1 MKKMIMMLLAVLM
14 LLGLCACGQ
23 EAPEAEEIQIETK
36 PQVAETIAVEET
48 VAEADPT
55 EAETVAATDAAPDK
69 KALAESC
76 IDKDVSELYALIGE
90 PESSDYAPSCLVE
103 GGEDGMLYYDGFV
116 VYTTREGDVETV
128 YYVE

>member
-1 MKKMIMMLLAVLM
+1 MKKFIVLM
-14 LLGLCACGQ
+14 LSLLLLVGLCACGS
-23 EAPEAEEIQIETK
+23 EAPEAEDIQMDVK
-36 PQVAETIAVEET
+36 PKVEETIAVEET
-48 VAEADPT
+48 VAEVDPT
-55 EAETVAATDAAPDK
+55 EAETVAATDAAPDE

-76 IDKDVSELYALIGE
+76 IDKDISELYALIGE

-116 VYTTREGDVETV
+116 VYTTREADVETV